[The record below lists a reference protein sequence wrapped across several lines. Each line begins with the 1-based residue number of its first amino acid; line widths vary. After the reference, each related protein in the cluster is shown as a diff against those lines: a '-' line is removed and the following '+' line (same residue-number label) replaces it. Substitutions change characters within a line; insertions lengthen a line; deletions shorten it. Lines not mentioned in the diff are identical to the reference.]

1 MIMPLL
7 GVDNIAVAFALGPL
21 QFGPRRTL
29 LLGLTF
35 AAAEAGMTMLGASL
49 RETWLPALM
58 TVDTVRP
65 GVLATLA
72 VALLGLAW
80 IGRRPADFVT
90 NPWTLMGLALL
101 LGVDNLIAG
110 ASSDAADVSTVQVVA
125 AGALVGTL
133 AAAACVLG
141 GMAFWR
147 APRWRVVSS
156 ALMLLVL
163 AAAAGST

>member
-1 MIMPLL
+1 MITPLL

-35 AAAEAGMTMLGASL
+35 AAAEAAMTMLGASL
-49 RETWLPALM
+49 REAWLPALT

-65 GVLATLA
+65 CVLATLS

-80 IGRRPADFVT
+80 IGRRPEDFVA

-101 LGVDNLIAG
+101 LGVDNLVAG
-110 ASSDAADVSTVQVVA
+110 ASSDAADISTMQVMA
-125 AGALVGTL
+125 SGAWVGAF

-141 GMAFWR
+141 GVTLR
-147 APRWRVVSS
+147 PAPRWRVASS
-156 ALMLLVL
+156 ALMLLML
-163 AAAAGST
+163 AAAAGSA

>member
-1 MIMPLL
+1 MITPLL

-49 RETWLPALM
+49 RETWLPALT

-80 IGRRPADFVT
+80 IGRRPADFVA
-90 NPWTLMGLALL
+90 NPWALMGLALL